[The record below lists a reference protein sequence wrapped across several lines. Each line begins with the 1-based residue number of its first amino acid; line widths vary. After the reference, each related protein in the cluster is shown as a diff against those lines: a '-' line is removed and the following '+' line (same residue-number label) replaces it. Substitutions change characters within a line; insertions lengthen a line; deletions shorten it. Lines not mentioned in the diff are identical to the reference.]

1 MQVSINLTGTVN
13 VVMKVENGLLF
24 SNAPNG
30 CVVYS
35 NEKEVARVSGPVLDY
50 PIKDK
55 GPLFTFKEL

>member
-1 MQVSINLTGTVN
+1 MPQISIKGHVKT
-13 VVMKVENGLLF
+13 VMKVENGLLF

>member
-1 MQVSINLTGTVN
+1 
-13 VVMKVENGLLF
+13 MKVENGLLF

-35 NEKEVARVSGPVLDY
+35 NEKEVARVSGPVIDY